1 MVTKI
6 SFVVI
11 LPVILLSSRTW
22 VCLTECQDGLL
33 QNYYIV
39 TEKKSEF
46 KLEIMPLYK
55 GQRKPNGVIQL
66 YLLQIGMAMV

>member
-39 TEKKSEF
+39 MGKRSGF

-55 GQRKPNGVIQL
+55 AQQKPNGVTLL